1 METIVPKKA
10 GKTAEKPGTAAGF
23 ETSLGELEQ
32 LVERLETG
40 EQSLEDALRDF
51 ERGIA
56 LTRQCQQ
63 ALKDAELRVQ
73 QLVQRNGTESLEDFA
88 DGEDV

>member
-1 METIVPKKA
+1 MA
-10 GKTAEKPGTAAGF
+10 KTTRKTREPEGISGF
-23 ETSLGELEQ
+23 EASLGELEQ

-40 EQSLEDALRDF
+40 EQSLEQALQDF

-63 ALKDAELRVQ
+63 ALRDAELRVQ
-73 QLVQRNGTESLEDFA
+73 QLLQRNGDESLEDF
-88 DGEDV
+88 DPETPDS